1 MLTAFV
7 LGLSLQLS
15 AGTCSDLRVTDG
27 RVWTDI
33 TINGVA
39 TEALF
44 DSGSEI
50 TVVDLAFAARAIQGE
65 AETVE
70 ARGTGAATV
79 SAGLVPGVTIGAAGL
94 ELAGSV
100 IAVMDLSDISQ
111 RLVGRPVPA
120 ILGREVFDASRLAID
135 FDAGQVCRM
144 DRAAEP
150 DGERRTLV
158 SRDGIMAFEIAIEG
172 QAVLA
177 DFDTGNR
184 GALLLDTTAAEAVG
198 LLDGR
203 AGALRSGGG
212 IGGAVDR
219 RVLEARSVEVA
230 GAEFG
235 AVEAEID
242 PRASEAGSANIG
254 LGLLT
259 RFHLVVDFAENAI
272 WLSPRQD

>member
-1 MLTAFV
+1 MLTA
-7 LGLSLQLS
+7 LLAGLSLS
-15 AGTCSDLRVTDG
+15 ASGPVCSELRIEDG
-27 RVWTDI
+27 RAWTDI
-33 TINGVA
+33 TINGVE

-50 TVVDLAFAARAIQGE
+50 TVVDLGFAAHAVQGN

-79 SAGLVPGVTIGAAGL
+79 AAGLVPGVAIGAAGL
-94 ELAGSV
+94 ELADSV

-120 ILGREVFDASRLAID
+120 ILGREIFDASRLAID
-135 FDAGQVCRM
+135 FDSGQVCRM
-144 DRAAEP
+144 DRGAEP
-150 DGERRTLV
+150 DGVRRELV
-158 SRDGIMAFEIAIEG
+158 SRHGIMAFEIAIEG
-172 QAVLA
+172 RTVLA

-184 GALLLDTTAAEAVG
+184 GSLLLDTTAAEAVG

-203 AGALRSGGG
+203 PQTTRPGGG

-219 RVLEARSVEVA
+219 RVLAARSVDVASTVFDSVEV
-230 GAEFG
+230 E
-235 AVEAEID
+235 VDLRE
-242 PRASEAGSANIG
+242 SEAGSANIG

-259 RFHLVVDFAENAI
+259 RFNIVVDFTEAAI
-272 WLSPRQD
+272 WLSPAGD

>member
-1 MLTAFV
+1 MFTAFV

-15 AGTCSDLRVTDG
+15 AGTCSDLRVIEG

-50 TVVDLAFAARAIQGE
+50 TVVDLGFAAHAVQGE
-65 AETVE
+65 AATVE
-70 ARGTGAATV
+70 ARGTGATTV
-79 SAGLVPGVTIGAAGL
+79 TAGLVPGVAIGAAGL
-94 ELAGSV
+94 ELDDMT
-100 IAVMDLSDISQ
+100 IAVLDLSDISE

-144 DRAAEP
+144 DRAREP
-150 DGERRTLV
+150 DGVWRALV

-172 QAVLA
+172 QTVLA

-184 GALLLDTTAAEAVG
+184 GSLLLDATAADAVG

-203 AGALRSGGG
+203 PHTTRSGGG

-219 RVLEARSVEVA
+219 RILSARGVDVAGTVFDPVEV
-230 GAEFG
+230 
-235 AVEAEID
+235 EID
-242 PRASEAGSANIG
+242 VRESEAGSANIG

-259 RFHLVVDFAENAI
+259 RFDIVVDFAEAAI
-272 WLSPRQD
+272 WLSPVQD

>member
-1 MLTAFV
+1 MFTAFV

-15 AGTCSDLRVTDG
+15 AGTCSDLRVIGG

-50 TVVDLAFAARAIQGE
+50 TVVDIAFAGRAIQGE
-65 AETVE
+65 AEAVE

-94 ELAGSV
+94 ELADSV
-100 IAVMDLSDISQ
+100 IAVMDLSDISE

-135 FDAGQVCRM
+135 VDAGQVCRM
-144 DRAAEP
+144 DRAGEP
-150 DGERRTLV
+150 NGVRRALV
-158 SRDGIMAFEIAIEG
+158 SRNGIMAFAIAIEG
-172 QAVLA
+172 QTVLA

-184 GALLLDTTAAEAVG
+184 GALLLDTTTAETVG

-203 AGALRSGGG
+203 TETLRSGGG
-212 IGGAVDR
+212 IGGAVNR
-219 RVLEARSVEVA
+219 RILEVRSVDVA
-230 GAEFG
+230 GAVFDT
-235 AVEAEID
+235 VEAEID
-242 PRASEAGSANIG
+242 PRESEAGSANIG

-259 RFHLVVDFAENAI
+259 RFHLVVDFAESAI
-272 WLSPRQD
+272 WFSPRQD

>member
-7 LGLSLQLS
+7 LGLSLQLF
-15 AGTCSDLRVTDG
+15 AGTCGDLRVVDG

-50 TVVDLAFAARAIQGE
+50 TVVDLGFAAQAIQGD

-79 SAGLVPGVTIGAAGL
+79 SAGLVQGVSIGAAGL
-94 ELAGSV
+94 ELADSV
-100 IAVMDLSDISQ
+100 IAVMDLSDISE

-120 ILGREVFDASRLAID
+120 ILGREAFDASRLAID

-150 DGERRTLV
+150 DGARRALV
-158 SRDGIMAFEIAIEG
+158 SRAGIMAFEIAIEG
-172 QAVLA
+172 QTVLA

-184 GALLLDTTAAEAVG
+184 GALLLDTTAAEAAG

-203 AGALRSGGG
+203 AETLRSGGG

-219 RVLEARSVEVA
+219 RILEARSVEVA
-230 GAEFG
+230 GAVFDT
-235 AVEAEID
+235 VEAEID
-242 PRASEAGSANIG
+242 PRESEAGSANIG

-259 RFHLVVDFAENAI
+259 RFHLVVDFAESAI
-272 WLSPRQD
+272 WLAPRQD

>member
-15 AGTCSDLRVTDG
+15 AGTCSDLRIVDG

-50 TVVDLAFAARAIQGE
+50 TVVDLDFAARAVQGE
-65 AETVE
+65 AEDVE
-70 ARGTGAATV
+70 ARGTGAASV

-100 IAVMDLSDISQ
+100 IAVMDLSDISE
-111 RLVGRPVPA
+111 RLVGRPVAA
-120 ILGREVFDASRLAID
+120 ILGREVFDAARLAID
-135 FDAGQVCRM
+135 FDAGQVCRI

-150 DGERRTLV
+150 DGVRRSLV

-184 GALLLDTTAAEAVG
+184 GALLLDATAAETVG

-203 AGALRSGGG
+203 TETVRSGGG

-219 RVLEARSVEVA
+219 RVLEVRSVDVA
-230 GAEFG
+230 GTVFG

-242 PRASEAGSANIG
+242 PRESEAGSANIG

-259 RFHLVVDFAENAI
+259 RFYLIVDFAESAI